1 MKARLLPVYFTSG
14 MDGEFAAQLR
24 TISEQLANEAD
35 FLAPARLGRP
45 LPEAD
50 AIVFPQLIG
59 DAFKEM
65 GQLIAIDSPFLVLTS
80 EFCTVAMWDW
90 EIVSLFKAK
99 GAKVFTPYTLA
110 QAKIICR
117 ALGAHRQLALTKF
130 LVFQD
135 DPGEGMQASIFKRF
149 YWWEDECSRAMKER
163 FGVTVEKRSFKKL
176 GADAKLISDGEADAV
191 IREKALSDEGIGCRP
206 LRGAAKMYIAVK
218 REIAGDAAIR
228 GAGINCLNESMY
240 SDTTPCLA
248 WDLLF
253 KESGLLWSCEADTMS
268 LLTEYIVHESLGG
281 PIMMSNVYPFLM
293 GQAALKHEKIAAFPE
308 VEHPENHALV
318 AHCGYF
324 GLVCSAHARSWKLAA
339 KVLGIVDENAI
350 AIDAELPVGPVTLA
364 KLDPLLQK
372 LQVIPG
378 EIVSYAGYPGSDCRN
393 GAVVRVRDGRAL
405 MNSLY
410 SHHQCFT
417 TGDRSL
423 ELGLVAT
430 AFGLETFLI

>member
-1 MKARLLPVYFTSG
+1 MKARLLPIFFKSG
-14 MDGEFAAQLR
+14 MDGEFAAQLQ
-24 TISEQLANEAD
+24 TISAQLAHEAE
-35 FLAPARLGRP
+35 FLAPVRLGMP
-45 LPEAD
+45 LPDAD

-59 DAFKEM
+59 EAFKEM
-65 GQLIAIDSPFLVLTS
+65 DRLLSIDKPFLVLTS

-90 EIVSLFKAK
+90 EIVSLLKAK
-99 GAKVFTPYTLA
+99 GAKVFTPYTIE
-110 QAKIICR
+110 QSRTICR
-117 ALGAHRQLALTKF
+117 ALAARRRLSTTKF

-149 YWWEDECSRAMKER
+149 YWWEDECSLAMKDR
-163 FGVTVEKRSFKKL
+163 FGVTVEKRSFRKL
-176 GADAKLISDGEADAV
+176 GADAKLISDAEADAA
-191 IREKALSDEGIGCRP
+191 IREKGLSDEGIGCRP
-206 LRGAAKMYIAVK
+206 LRSAAKMYLAVK
-218 REIAGDAAIR
+218 RELAGDKDIR

-268 LLTEYIVHESLGG
+268 LLTEYIIHESLGG

-308 VEHPENHALV
+308 VDHPENHALIV
-318 AHCGYF
+318 HCGYF
-324 GLVCSAHARSWKLAA
+324 GLVCSAHAQSWKLKP
-339 KVLGIVDENAI
+339 KVLSIVDENAI

-364 KLDPLLQK
+364 KLDPLLRK

-378 EIVSYAGYPGSDCRN
+378 EIVGYAGYPGSDCRN
-393 GAVVRVRDGRAL
+393 GAIVRVGDGRAL

-417 TGDRSL
+417 TGDKAL
-423 ELGLVAT
+423 ELGLVAQ